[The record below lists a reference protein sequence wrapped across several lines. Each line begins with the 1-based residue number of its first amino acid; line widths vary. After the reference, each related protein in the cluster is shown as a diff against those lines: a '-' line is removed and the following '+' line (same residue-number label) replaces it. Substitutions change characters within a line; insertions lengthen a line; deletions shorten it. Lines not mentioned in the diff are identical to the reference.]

1 MTPSRLRRG
10 FAAFALTAAVSLL
23 AAGPAQAARWRD
35 SDEVQGRFVAAR
47 GLLQEVWTR
56 LTKMVGAAGIVGDA
70 NGGR

>member
-1 MTPSRLRRG
+1 MTSRLRRG

-35 SDEVQGRFVAAR
+35 SDEVHGRFAAAR

-56 LTKMVGAAGIVGDA
+56 LTKVVAAAGQGIDM

>member
-1 MTPSRLRRG
+1 MTSRLRRG

-35 SDEVQGRFVAAR
+35 SDPVQGRFVATH
-47 GLLQEVWTR
+47 GLLQEIWTR
-56 LTKMVGAAGIVGDA
+56 FTKVVSAVGSRIDG

>member
-1 MTPSRLRRG
+1 MMPSRLRRG

-35 SDEVQGRFVAAR
+35 SDPVHGRLVAAR

-56 LTKMVGAAGIVGDA
+56 FTKVVGAHGIRMDG
-70 NGGR
+70 NG

>member
-1 MTPSRLRRG
+1 MTSRLRRG

-35 SDEVQGRFVAAR
+35 SDEVHGRFVAAR

-56 LTKMVGAAGIVGDA
+56 LTKVVGASGMRMDG
-70 NGGR
+70 NG

>member
-1 MTPSRLRRG
+1 MTSSRLRRG

-35 SDEVQGRFVAAR
+35 GDPVHGRFVAAR

-56 LTKMVGAAGIVGDA
+56 FTKAVGAVGLRPDG
-70 NGGR
+70 NG